1 MRFFLSFI
9 LLLNFCCFNA
19 FAQEQTSAIGYYTS
33 GLDHYSKQ
41 NYKEAIEHYSLA
53 ININPNFA
61 EAYFQRGCSKHNAD
75 DYKGAITD
83 FNTSIKLQPNNQL
96 FYKQRAS
103 SKTMLKDYIGAIAD
117 CDQAIILK
125 SDYDKAYALRGILKI
140 ELGEKKGCVDLEKAG
155 QLGYQNATVFLKKYC
170 EQ

>member
-1 MRFFLSFI
+1 MRFFLTFI
-9 LLLNFCCFNA
+9 LLLNFCCFNS

-53 ININPNFA
+53 INLNPNFA

-83 FNTSIKLQPNNQL
+83 FNASIKLQPNNEL

-103 SKTMLKDYIGAIAD
+103 SKTMLKDYVGAIAD

-125 SDYDKAYALRGILKI
+125 SDYDKIIIIKNITNVIIMGPFTRGRR
-140 ELGEKKGCVDLEKAG
+140 
-155 QLGYQNATVFLKKYC
+155 Q
-170 EQ
+170 

>member
-1 MRFFLSFI
+1 MRFFLTFI
-9 LLLNFCCFNA
+9 LLLNFCCFNS

-53 ININPNFA
+53 INLNPNFA

-83 FNTSIKLQPNNQL
+83 FTLSIEYNKPRFNLANTYIQRGLAKMKIGITYCSDFKKAMKLG
-96 FYKQRAS
+96 R
-103 SKTMLKDYIGAIAD
+103 
-117 CDQAIILK
+117 
-125 SDYDKAYALRGILKI
+125 
-140 ELGEKKGCVDLEKAG
+140 LE
-155 QLGYQNATVFLKKYC
+155 QFNKYC
-170 EQ
+170 N